1 MEQQEKFT
9 QQEQVLFVKPRQS
22 KRAKPLK
29 PRKPK
34 ANNMSER
41 TSLETHVDL
50 CELRYKQL
58 DDRMSKIEKQVQDL
72 NIDLQD
78 FKDENRKSFAEIKD
92 LIEKKTGSNNSAIIT
107 AAGTVI
113 VALIGF
119 LGYLITHIK

>member
-1 MEQQEKFT
+1 
-9 QQEQVLFVKPRQS
+9 
-22 KRAKPLK
+22 
-29 PRKPK
+29 
-34 ANNMSER
+34 MSER
-41 TSLETHVDL
+41 TNLETHVEL

-92 LIEKKTGSNNSAIIT
+92 LIEKKTGSNNSAIVT

-113 VALIGF
+113 VSLIGF
-119 LGYLITHIK
+119 LGYLLTHVK

>member
-1 MEQQEKFT
+1 
-9 QQEQVLFVKPRQS
+9 
-22 KRAKPLK
+22 
-29 PRKPK
+29 
-34 ANNMSER
+34 MSER
-41 TSLETHVDL
+41 TNLETHVEL

-78 FKDENRKSFAEIKD
+78 FKDENRKSFNEIKD
-92 LIEKKTGSNNSAIIT
+92 LIEKKTGSNNSAIVT

-119 LGYLITHIK
+119 LGYLLTHIK